1 MRPIASAKRRR
12 RRPKPPLTC
21 KDLAAQGRWDLA
33 LCCAECH
40 ANPMLLIQKTL
51 TAENP
56 LEGRREALLCCRAFL
71 LLTDWH
77 AGKHYDSLPDHE

>member
-1 MRPIASAKRRR
+1 MRSIASAKRRR

-21 KDLAAQGRWDLA
+21 KDLAEQGRWDTA

-56 LEGRREALLCCRAFL
+56 LEGHREALICCRAFSL
-71 LLTDWH
+71 LNEWH
-77 AGKHYDSLPDHE
+77 AGKHYDSLPEHE